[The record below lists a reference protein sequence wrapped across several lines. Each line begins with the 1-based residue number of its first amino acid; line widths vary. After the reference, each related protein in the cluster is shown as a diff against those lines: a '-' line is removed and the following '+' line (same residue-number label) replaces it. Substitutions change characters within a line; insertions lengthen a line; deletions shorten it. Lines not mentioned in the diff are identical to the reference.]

1 MVLQRQGIQPVIGPG
16 RNPLYDKLATSSPTA
31 IGSLFR
37 TIDTPARILRE
48 GITGKK
54 NATGTDLRK
63 LLGLDLGSVGNTVTD
78 LGLEIG
84 FDPLN
89 LLTFGT
95 GAAGKV
101 ARAAR
106 AANILDDAPRAFS
119 RLMIDKGTDLGK
131 LSDSPSWTNLFGENA
146 IGQRAADVFKRTGIT
161 NKNGDV
167 AFNKLT
173 DDDLF
178 ARPLVG
184 RRESMTRS
192 LPGTN
197 RQMSLRDLV
206 NAQGDNSAQALSDI
220 QNFARRNNTTADQL
234 LDRRLFNDAGIKLPL
249 GDTIME
255 FNLPGKYSESLGRAL
270 DNVGNTIR
278 YSPVGRKATQL
289 FDNSVRG
296 AFDDTEQLIGKR
308 FSRSDEVAGKLA
320 AGKVSRFLS
329 SVDSDLVDLVRK
341 GNNGRVFRSLVEDNY
356 DLLDDAIKN
365 SSEVK
370 DLMDVSRATQRDDLV
385 GKTREFF
392 KDYLD
397 ESRDAGLK
405 SNAFGDQFGNQ
416 YMPRVLD
423 RDLYPDRS
431 KAFGGGGGAT
441 SAVTGDMQARGKEFN
456 VPGGTNTLTQL
467 TEDKSIVGSLFDKSK
482 DDATVASEVYQFI
495 QGKQNQLD
503 SLGRLPKGVK
513 YKKKDARK
521 LTQKLRGMDETAL
534 TDGKRLFNQNPF
546 ELIDRYATGR
556 QRAMGR
562 ADQLQTLIA
571 QTAQTGKRGGT
582 GFQSVNKAISNL
594 GMKTNDLRKTIG
606 PLPPGVERYSGAGA
620 NVIDKLDSF
629 GIQVD
634 PETLKRM
641 SIDSD
646 LRDRISNISN
656 FYDNKKVTTDFGKF
670 VGGITRNF
678 KQWVLAL
685 PRRYARDWYSGAFSN
700 FITNP
705 NAGDMYYGYDVTKDI
720 MQQNWNVA
728 ARKLSQLPRYEGM
741 SADDII
747 TTVQREMAEV
757 NMSQTGRLQDVGYEN
772 VQLAQDS
779 GRDFFAKYR
788 GGDGDPV
795 TTPMYSAYDTITG
808 NNDAPSLFSEAYS
821 GSELFT
827 KKGYFEDILPRVN
840 GSNRTVKNPLLR
852 ASARSA
858 ETTDEI
864 NRLGGY
870 FSLLHGGYNP
880 EAAARMTTAAQIDYS
895 SLTPFEREWISGF
908 LFPFWSYLSRVSVWG
923 SKAML
928 KDMTYFNTA
937 IRAPM
942 VLGGGRGNEY
952 MPTRIEEKYGIPFN
966 ETFMKLAGPILNQD
980 LEGSTYLAD
989 IDIPFV
995 DSILMIDPAFSPDTG
1010 QLAIGDTLQGTAQ
1023 SIMGQTNP
1031 LLKYGFE
1038 QISGRDLYTKTPLDS
1053 TRRTL
1058 PTLLRRGGMT
1068 DAGSQA
1074 LVGALEPLITN
1085 TLPILNHPLS
1095 IARRL
1100 SKEGTT
1106 PLQGGAQAL
1115 LNATTGVR
1123 VETVTPEEELRDIRE
1138 RIGKFMENSPYSRE
1152 MNVRY
1157 IPEDQKEFASPELLQ
1172 MFDLDKQLQQ
1182 QQRGLR
1188 ERRLRGN
1195 PLLTY

>member
-1 MVLQRQGIQPVIGPG
+1 
-16 RNPLYDKLATSSPTA
+16 
-31 IGSLFR
+31 
-37 TIDTPARILRE
+37 
-48 GITGKK
+48 
-54 NATGTDLRK
+54 
-63 LLGLDLGSVGNTVTD
+63 
-78 LGLEIG
+78 
-84 FDPLN
+84 
-89 LLTFGT
+89 
-95 GAAGKV
+95 
-101 ARAAR
+101 
-106 AANILDDAPRAFS
+106 
-119 RLMIDKGTDLGK
+119 
-131 LSDSPSWTNLFGENA
+131 
-146 IGQRAADVFKRTGIT
+146 
-161 NKNGDV
+161 
-167 AFNKLT
+167 
-173 DDDLF
+173 
-178 ARPLVG
+178 
-184 RRESMTRS
+184 
-192 LPGTN
+192 
-197 RQMSLRDLV
+197 
-206 NAQGDNSAQALSDI
+206 
-220 QNFARRNNTTADQL
+220 
-234 LDRRLFNDAGIKLPL
+234 
-249 GDTIME
+249 ME
-255 FNLPGKYSESLGRAL
+255 
-270 DNVGNTIR
+270 
-278 YSPVGRKATQL
+278 
-289 FDNSVRG
+289 
-296 AFDDTEQLIGKR
+296 
-308 FSRSDEVAGKLA
+308 
-320 AGKVSRFLS
+320 
-329 SVDSDLVDLVRK
+329 
-341 GNNGRVFRSLVEDNY
+341 
-356 DLLDDAIKN
+356 
-365 SSEVK
+365 
-370 DLMDVSRATQRDDLV
+370 
-385 GKTREFF
+385 
-392 KDYLD
+392 
-397 ESRDAGLK
+397 
-405 SNAFGDQFGNQ
+405 
-416 YMPRVLD
+416 
-423 RDLYPDRS
+423 
-431 KAFGGGGGAT
+431 
-441 SAVTGDMQARGKEFN
+441 
-456 VPGGTNTLTQL
+456 
-467 TEDKSIVGSLFDKSK
+467 
-482 DDATVASEVYQFI
+482 
-495 QGKQNQLD
+495 
-503 SLGRLPKGVK
+503 
-513 YKKKDARK
+513 
-521 LTQKLRGMDETAL
+521 ETAL

-571 QTAQTGKRGGT
+571 QTAQMGKRGGT

-620 NVIDKLDSF
+620 NVIEKLNNF
-629 GIQVD
+629 GVQVD
-634 PETLKRM
+634 PDTLKRM

-646 LRDRISNISN
+646 LRDRISNISS
-656 FYDNKKVTTDFGKF
+656 FYDDKKVVGDFGKF

-705 NAGDMYYGYDVTKDI
+705 NAGDLYYGYDVTKDI
-720 MQQNWNVA
+720 MQQNWNAA
-728 ARKLSQLPRYEGM
+728 ARKLSQLPRYEGL
-741 SADDII
+741 STDEII

-772 VQLAQDS
+772 AQLAQDS

-788 GGDGDPV
+788 GGDGDPI
-795 TTPMYSAYDTITG
+795 TTPMYSLWDAITG
-808 NNDAPSLFSEAYS
+808 TKGTPSLGSKAYS

-827 KKGYFEDILPRVN
+827 KKNWNKDILPN
-840 GSNRTVKNPLLR
+840 ISGSNRTVKNPILR

-895 SLTPFEREWISGF
+895 SLTPFERKWISGG
-908 LFPFWSYLSRVSVWG
+908 LFPFWAYLSRVSVWG

-942 VLGGGRGNEY
+942 VLGGGRGDEY

-966 ETFMKLAGPILNQD
+966 ETFMELFSPILNQD

-1023 SIMGQTNP
+1023 SLMGQTNP
-1031 LLKYGFE
+1031 MLKYAFE
-1038 QISGRDLYTKTPLDS
+1038 QVSGRDLYTKTPLDS
-1053 TRRTL
+1053 TRRTI

-1100 SKEGTT
+1100 SKEGNT

-1123 VETVTPEEELRDIRE
+1123 IETVTPEEELRDIRE
-1138 RIGKFMENSPYSRE
+1138 RIGKFMQNSPYSRE
-1152 MNVRY
+1152 MNIRY
-1157 IPEDQKEFASPELLQ
+1157 IPEDQQEFASPELLQ
-1172 MFDLDKQLQQ
+1172 MFELDKQLQQ
-1182 QQRGLR
+1182 QQRTLR
-1188 ERRLRGN
+1188 ERRLQGN